1 MSGEYIALWMFFV
14 LLFGIFSGFPLAY
27 SLLGS
32 GFIFGYIGWG
42 TAVFDQMVARTFGIM
57 MNDALVA
64 VSLFIFMGYLMDRSG
79 IAEGLF
85 HSLQLAL
92 GPLRGAL
99 AIVTVLLCT
108 ILAATT
114 GIVGTSVTMMGLL
127 ALPIMLKRGYD
138 IPLATGSIIAGGTL
152 GIIIPPSVMLI
163 LYGPMAGLSI
173 ARLFTAAILPG
184 LLLSGLYIAYIGTM
198 CFFWPHMGPALSRD
212 QRNISGKQLFLLLLK
227 TLVPPLFLILA
238 VLGSILFGL
247 AAPTEAAAVG
257 AVGAAIL
264 CLAYKKLNWETLKD
278 VVYRTL
284 QTTAMILIITVGANV
299 FTGVF
304 LALGG
309 GTAIENYLLRTAL
322 SPYGFLT
329 IVMIII
335 IILGCFVDWIAIILI
350 MIPIITPLVKKIGF
364 DPVWFAILV
373 CVNLQISYLSPPFAY
388 SIFYLKGVAPP
399 EVELKHIYQ
408 GVIPFMILQIVG
420 LLLCVL
426 FPEIIL
432 WLPSLVYG

>member
-1 MSGEYIALWMFFV
+1 MSGEYIALWMFLI

-27 SLLGS
+27 ALLGS

-42 TAVFDQMVARTFGIM
+42 TAVFDQMVARTFGTM

-64 VSLFIFMGYLMDRSG
+64 VPLFIFMGYFMERSG

-92 GPLRGAL
+92 GPVRGAL

-152 GIIIPPSVMLI
+152 GILIPPSVMLI

-184 LLLSGLYIAYIGTM
+184 LLLSGLYIAYIGIT
-198 CFFWPHMGPALSRD
+198 CFFWPHMGPPLPQE
-212 QRNISGKQLFLLLLK
+212 QRNVSGRELFLLLLK
-227 TLVPPLFLILA
+227 TLFPPLFLILA

-247 AAPTEAAAVG
+247 AAPTEAGAVG
-257 AVGAAIL
+257 VVGAAIL
-264 CLAYKKLNWETLKD
+264 CFAYKKISWETLKE

-309 GTAIENYLLRTAL
+309 GTAIENYLLSTAL
-322 SPYGFLT
+322 SPYVFLT
-329 IVMIII
+329 IVMVMI

-350 MIPIITPLVKKIGF
+350 MIPIITPIVKKIGF
-364 DPVWFAILV
+364 DPLWFAILV

-399 EVELKHIYQ
+399 QVELKHIYR
-408 GVIPFMILQIVG
+408 GVIPFIILQITG
-420 LLLCVL
+420 LTLCIL
-426 FPEIIL
+426 FPEIVL

>member
-1 MSGEYIALWMFFV
+1 MDPQYIPLWMFLV

-27 SLLGS
+27 VLLGS
-32 GFIFGYIGWG
+32 GFIFGYLGWG

-64 VSLFIFMGYLMDRSG
+64 VSLFIFMGYLMDRSR

-85 HSLQLAL
+85 HTLQLAL
-92 GPLRGAL
+92 GPLRGGLAL
-99 AIVTVLLCT
+99 VTVILCT

-127 ALPIMLKRGYD
+127 ALPVMMKRGYD

-152 GIIIPPSVMLI
+152 GILIPPSVMLI

-184 LLLSGLYIAYIGTM
+184 LLLAGLYLAYIAVQ
-198 CFFWPHMGPALSRD
+198 CYLHPRMGPALPKEE
-212 QRNISGKQLFLLLLK
+212 RNIPSGELFLLLLK
-227 TLVPPLFLILA
+227 TLFPPLFLILA

-257 AVGAAIL
+257 GVGAAIL
-264 CLAYKKLNWETLKD
+264 CLAYRKLDWETLKD

-284 QTTAMILIITVGANV
+284 QTSAMILVITVGANI

-309 GTAIENYLLRTAL
+309 GTAIENALLKTVLTPYSFLAL
-322 SPYGFLT
+322 
-329 IVMIII
+329 VMILII
-335 IILGCFVDWIAIILI
+335 FLGMFVDWIAIILI
-350 MIPIITPLVKKIGF
+350 MIPIISPIVKKVGF
-364 DPVWFAILV
+364 DPIWFAILV

-388 SIFYLKGVAPP
+388 SIFYLKGISPP
-399 EVELKHIYQ
+399 GVELKHIYR
-408 GVIPFMILQIVG
+408 GVLPFMILQIAG
-420 LLLCVL
+420 LMICIL
-426 FPEIIL
+426 FPQIVL
-432 WLPSLVYG
+432 WLPRVVYG

>member
-1 MSGEYIALWMFFV
+1 MEYIALWMFLF

-27 SLLGS
+27 VLLGA
-32 GFIFGYIGWG
+32 GFIFGYVGWG

-92 GPLRGAL
+92 GPMRGAL
-99 AIVTVLLCT
+99 AVVTVLLCT

-138 IPLATGSIIAGGTL
+138 ISLATGSIIAGGTL
-152 GIIIPPSVMLI
+152 GILIPPSVMLI

-198 CFFWPHMGPALSRD
+198 CFFWPHMGPALPKD
-212 QRNISGKQLFLLLLK
+212 QRDISGKQLFLLLLK
-227 TLVPPLFLILA
+227 TLFPPLFLILA
-238 VLGSILFGL
+238 VLGSILFGF

-264 CLAYKKLNWETLKD
+264 CLIYKKLSWKTLKD

-309 GTAIENYLLRTAL
+309 GAAIENYLLSTAM
-322 SPYGFLT
+322 SPYGFLILVMVI
-329 IVMIII
+329 IV
-335 IILGCFVDWIAIILI
+335 ILGCFVDWIAIILI
-350 MIPIITPLVKKIGF
+350 KIGRAH
-364 DPVWFAILV
+364 V
-373 CVNLQISYLSPPFAY
+373 
-388 SIFYLKGVAPP
+388 
-399 EVELKHIYQ
+399 
-408 GVIPFMILQIVG
+408 
-420 LLLCVL
+420 
-426 FPEIIL
+426 
-432 WLPSLVYG
+432 

>member
-1 MSGEYIALWMFFV
+1 MFLA

-27 SLLGS
+27 VLLGA
-32 GFIFGYIGWG
+32 GFIFGYAGWG

-57 MNDALVA
+57 MNDGLVA

-79 IAEGLF
+79 VAEGLF

-92 GPLRGAL
+92 GPMRGAL

-152 GIIIPPSVMLI
+152 GILIPPSVMLI

-173 ARLFTAAILPG
+173 ARLFTAAIIPG
-184 LLLSGLYIAYIGTM
+184 LLLSGLYLAYIAIQ
-198 CFFWPHMGPALSRD
+198 CFFYPRMGPALPKEE
-212 QRNISGKQLFLLLLK
+212 RNLPSGQLFLLLLK

-257 AVGAAIL
+257 VVGAAIL
-264 CLAYKKLNWETLKD
+264 CLAYRKLDWLMLKD

-284 QTTAMILIITVGANV
+284 QTSAMILVITVGANI

-309 GTAIENYLLRTAL
+309 GTTIENTLLKTVLTPYSFLAL
-322 SPYGFLT
+322 
-329 IVMIII
+329 VMILII
-335 IILGCFVDWIAIILI
+335 FLGMFVDWIAIILI
-350 MIPIITPLVKKIGF
+350 MIPIISPIVKKVGF
-364 DPVWFAILV
+364 DPIWFAILV

-399 EVELKHIYQ
+399 EVELRQIYR
-408 GVIPFMILQIVG
+408 GVLPFMVLQMVG
-420 LLLCVL
+420 LLLCIL
-426 FPEIIL
+426 FPDIVL
-432 WLPSLVYG
+432 WLPGLVYG

>member
-1 MSGEYIALWMFFV
+1 MDPQYVAFWMFIT
-14 LLFGIFSGFPLAY
+14 LLVGIFSGFPLAY
-27 SLLGS
+27 VLLGA
-32 GFIFGYIGWG
+32 GFLFGYFGWG
-42 TAVFDQMVARTFGIM
+42 TAAFDQMVARTYGIM
-57 MNDALVA
+57 TNDALVA
-64 VSLFIFMGYLMDRSG
+64 VSLFIFMGYMMDRSG
-79 IAEGLF
+79 IAEDLF
-85 HSLQLAL
+85 DSLQLAM
-92 GPLRGAL
+92 GPLRGSIAL
-99 AIVTVLLCT
+99 VTVLLCT

-127 ALPIMLKRGYD
+127 SLPIMLKRGYD

-152 GIIIPPSVMLI
+152 GILIPPSVMII

-184 LLLSGLYIAYIGTM
+184 LVLSGLYMAYIAGR
-198 CFFWPHMGPALSRD
+198 CFFQPHLGPALPKE
-212 QRNISGKQLFLLLLK
+212 QRNIPPAQLFYKLLISLF
-227 TLVPPLFLILA
+227 PPLFLILA

-257 AVGAAIL
+257 GFGATIL
-264 CLAYKKLNWETLKD
+264 CAAHRKLKWGTLKE

-284 QTTAMILIITVGANV
+284 QTSAMILVITVGANV

-309 GTAIENYLLRTAL
+309 GTAIENYLLKTAL
-322 SPYGFLT
+322 SPNIFLT
-329 IVMIII
+329 LVMILI

-350 MIPIITPLVKKIGF
+350 LIPIVSPIVKKVGF

-399 EVELKHIYQ
+399 EVELRHIYK
-408 GVIPFMILQIVG
+408 GVIPFMILQVFG
-420 LLLCVL
+420 LILCIL
-426 FPEIIL
+426 FPQIVL

>member
-1 MSGEYIALWMFFV
+1 MDPQYVALWMFLA
-14 LLFGIFSGFPLAY
+14 LLLGIFSGFPLAY
-27 SLLGS
+27 VLLGS
-32 GFIFGYIGWG
+32 GFIFGYLGWG

-92 GPLRGAL
+92 GPLRGSIAL
-99 AIVTVLLCT
+99 VTVLLCT

-127 ALPIMLKRGYD
+127 SLPIMLRRGYD
-138 IPLATGSIIAGGTL
+138 ISLATGSIIAGGTL
-152 GIIIPPSVMLI
+152 GILIPPSVMLI

-184 LLLSGLYIAYIGTM
+184 LLLSGLYLSYIAIL
-198 CFFWPHMGPALSRD
+198 CFFKPDMGPALPKEE
-212 QRNISGKQLFLLLLK
+212 RNIPPVHLFFLLLK
-227 TLVPPLFLILA
+227 TLFPPLFLILA

-257 AVGAAIL
+257 AMGAALL
-264 CLAYKKLNWETLKD
+264 CIAYRKMNWEILKD

-284 QTTAMILIITVGANV
+284 QTTAMILVITVGANV

-309 GTAIENYLLRTAL
+309 GTAMEDYLLKSAL
-322 SPYGFLT
+322 SPYSFLA
-329 IVMIII
+329 IVMILIV
-335 IILGCFVDWIAIILI
+335 ILGCFVDWIAIILI
-350 MIPIITPLVKKIGF
+350 MIPIITPIVKKIGF
-364 DPVWFAILV
+364 DPIWFAILV
-373 CVNLQISYLSPPFAY
+373 CINLQISYLSPPFAY

-399 EVELKHIYQ
+399 EVELRHIYR
-408 GVIPFMILQIVG
+408 GVIPFMLLQCVGLFLCILFPQIV
-420 LLLCVL
+420 
-426 FPEIIL
+426 L
-432 WLPSLVYG
+432 WLPTLVYG

>member
-1 MSGEYIALWMFFV
+1 MDPQYIPFWMFLI
-14 LLFGIFSGFPLAY
+14 LLVGIFSGFPLAY
-27 SLLGS
+27 VLLGS
-32 GFIFGYIGWG
+32 GFIFGYLGWG

-64 VSLFIFMGYLMDRSG
+64 VSLFIFMGYLMDRSR

-85 HSLQLAL
+85 HTLQLVL

-99 AIVTVLLCT
+99 AIVTVILCT

-127 ALPIMLKRGYD
+127 ALPIMLKQGYD

-152 GIIIPPSVMLI
+152 GILIPPSVMLI

-184 LLLSGLYIAYIGTM
+184 LLLSALYLAYIVVQ
-198 CFFWPHMGPALSRD
+198 CFFYPEKGPALPKEE
-212 QRNISGKQLFLLLLK
+212 RNIPSSQLFYLLLK
-227 TLVPPLFLILA
+227 TLCPPLFLILA

-264 CLAYKKLNWETLKD
+264 CLAYGKMNWETLKE

-284 QTTAMILIITVGANV
+284 QTSAMILVITVGANI

-309 GTAIENYLLRTAL
+309 GTAIENTLLKTVLTPYSFLAL
-322 SPYGFLT
+322 VMFL
-329 IVMIII
+329 IIF
-335 IILGCFVDWIAIILI
+335 LGMFVDWIAIILI
-350 MIPIITPLVKKIGF
+350 MIPIISPIVKKVGF
-364 DPVWFAILV
+364 DPIWFAILV

-388 SIFYLKGVAPP
+388 SIFYLKGIAPP
-399 EVELKHIYQ
+399 EVELRQIYR
-408 GVIPFMILQIVG
+408 GVIPFMILQIIG
-420 LLLCVL
+420 LLLCIL
-426 FPEIIL
+426 FPSIVL
-432 WLPSLVYG
+432 WLPGLVYG

>member
-1 MSGEYIALWMFFV
+1 MDPQYIPLWMFLV

-27 SLLGS
+27 VLLGS
-32 GFIFGYIGWG
+32 GFLFGYLGWG
-42 TAVFDQMVARTFGIM
+42 TAVFDQMVARTLGIM

-64 VSLFIFMGYLMDRSG
+64 VSLFIFMGYLMDRSR

-85 HSLQLAL
+85 HTLQLAL
-92 GPLRGAL
+92 GPLRGSL

-127 ALPIMLKRGYD
+127 ALPVMLKRGYD

-152 GIIIPPSVMLI
+152 GILIPPSVMLI

-184 LLLSGLYIAYIGTM
+184 LLLSGLYLAYIAAQ
-198 CFFWPHMGPALSRD
+198 CFFRPQMGPALPKEERD
-212 QRNISGKQLFLLLLK
+212 IPWSGLLVLLLK
-227 TLVPPLFLILA
+227 TLFPPLFLILA

-257 AVGAAIL
+257 VVGAGAL
-264 CLAYKKLNWETLKD
+264 CLAYGRMNWETLKD

-284 QTTAMILIITVGANV
+284 QTSAMILVITVGANI

-309 GTAIENYLLRTAL
+309 GTSIENALLKTVL
-322 SPYGFLT
+322 TPYSFLAV
-329 IVMIII
+329 VMVLIIF
-335 IILGCFVDWIAIILI
+335 LGMFVDWIAIILI
-350 MIPIITPLVKKIGF
+350 MIPIISPIVKKVGF
-364 DPVWFAILV
+364 DPIWFAILV
-373 CVNLQISYLSPPFAY
+373 CVNLQVSYLSPPFAY

-399 EVELKHIYQ
+399 EVELKQIYK
-408 GVIPFMILQIVG
+408 GVIPFMILQLAG
-420 LLLCVL
+420 LILCIL
-426 FPEIIL
+426 FPDIVL
-432 WLPSLVYG
+432 WLPGLVYG

>member
-1 MSGEYIALWMFFV
+1 MSGEYIALWMFLF

-27 SLLGS
+27 TLLGS
-32 GFIFGYIGWG
+32 GLIFGYIGWG

-64 VSLFIFMGYLMDRSG
+64 VPLFIFMGYFMDRSG

-92 GPLRGAL
+92 GPIRGAL
-99 AIVTVLLCT
+99 AVVTVLLCT

-184 LLLSGLYIAYIGTM
+184 LLLSGLYIAYIVTI
-198 CFFWPHMGPALSRD
+198 CFFWPHMGPALPTD
-212 QRNISGKQLFLLLLK
+212 QRNIPGQHLFLLLLK
-227 TLVPPLFLILA
+227 ALFPPLFLILA

-264 CLAYKKLNWETLKD
+264 CLVYKKLNWQTLKD

-309 GTAIENYLLRTAL
+309 GTAIENYLLSTAL
-322 SPYGFLT
+322 SPYGFLA
-329 IVMIII
+329 IVMILV

-350 MIPIITPLVKKIGF
+350 MIPIITPIVKKVGF
-364 DPVWFAILV
+364 DPLWFAILV

-399 EVELKHIYQ
+399 EVELKHIYR
-408 GVIPFMILQIVG
+408 GVIPFIILQLIG
-420 LLLCVL
+420 LFLCII
-426 FPEIIL
+426 FPEIVL
-432 WLPSLVYG
+432 WLPTLVYG

>member
-1 MSGEYIALWMFFV
+1 MSAEYIALWMFLV
-14 LLFGIFSGFPLAY
+14 LLSGIFCGFPLAY
-27 SLLGS
+27 VLLGS

-42 TAVFDQMVARTFGIM
+42 PAVFDQMVARTFGTM

-64 VSLFIFMGYLMDRSG
+64 VPLFIFMGYFMERSG

-92 GPLRGAL
+92 GPVRGAL

-152 GIIIPPSVMLI
+152 GILIPPSVMLI

-184 LLLSGLYIAYIGTM
+184 LLLSGLYISYIAIT
-198 CFFWPHMGPALSRD
+198 CFFWPHMGPPLPQE
-212 QRNISGKQLFLLLLK
+212 QRNVSGQELFLLLLK
-227 TLVPPLFLILA
+227 TFFPPLFLILA

-247 AAPTEAAAVG
+247 AAPTEAGAVG
-257 AVGAAIL
+257 VVGAAIL
-264 CLAYKKLNWETLKD
+264 CLAYKKISWETLKE

-309 GTAIENYLLRTAL
+309 GTAIENYLLSTAL
-322 SPYGFLT
+322 SPYVFLT
-329 IVMIII
+329 IVMVMI

-350 MIPIITPLVKKIGF
+350 MIPIITPIVKKIGF
-364 DPVWFAILV
+364 DPLWFAILV

-399 EVELKHIYQ
+399 IVELKHIYR
-408 GVIPFMILQIVG
+408 GVIPFIILQITG
-420 LLLCVL
+420 LTLCIL

>member
-1 MSGEYIALWMFFV
+1 MEYIALWMFLF

-27 SLLGS
+27 VLLGS

-92 GPLRGAL
+92 GPMRGAL
-99 AIVTVLLCT
+99 AVVTVLLCT

-152 GIIIPPSVMLI
+152 GILIPPSVMLI

-184 LLLSGLYIAYIGTM
+184 LLLSSLYIAYIGTM
-198 CFFWPHMGPALSRD
+198 CFFWPHMGPALPKD
-212 QRNISGKQLFLLLLK
+212 QRHISGKQLFLLLLK
-227 TLVPPLFLILA
+227 TLFPPLFLILA
-238 VLGSILFGL
+238 VLGSILFGF

-264 CLAYKKLNWETLKD
+264 CLIYKKLSWETLKD

-309 GTAIENYLLRTAL
+309 GAAIENYLLSTAM
-322 SPYGFLT
+322 SPYGFL
-329 IVMIII
+329 ILVMVII

-350 MIPIITPLVKKIGF
+350 MIPIITPIVKKFGF
-364 DPVWFAILV
+364 DPIWFAILV

-388 SIFYLKGVAPP
+388 SIFYLKGVSPP
-399 EVELKHIYQ
+399 EVELKHIYR
-408 GVIPFMILQIVG
+408 GVIPFMVLQIAG
-420 LLLCVL
+420 LILCIL
-426 FPEIIL
+426 FPEIVL
-432 WLPSLVYG
+432 WLPNLVYG

>member
-1 MSGEYIALWMFFV
+1 MDPQLLPLWMFLF
-14 LLFGIFSGFPLAY
+14 LLVGIFSGFPLAY
-27 SLLGS
+27 VLLGS
-32 GFIFGYIGWG
+32 GFIFGYAGWG
-42 TAVFDQMVARTFGIM
+42 TAVFDQMVSRTFGIM

-64 VSLFIFMGYLMDRSG
+64 VSLFIFMGYMMDRSG

-85 HSLQLAL
+85 HTLQLAL
-92 GPLRGAL
+92 GPMRGAL

-127 ALPIMLKRGYD
+127 ALPIMLKRGYN

-152 GIIIPPSVMLI
+152 GILIPPSVMLI
-163 LYGPMAGLSI
+163 LYGPMAGISI

-184 LLLSGLYIAYIGTM
+184 LLLSGLYLSYIATL
-198 CFFWPHMGPALSRD
+198 CLLQPQMGPALPKE
-212 QRNISGKQLFLLLLK
+212 QREIPPLDLFLLLLK
-227 TLVPPLFLILA
+227 TLFPPLFLILA
-238 VLGSILFGL
+238 VLGSILFGF

-257 AVGAAIL
+257 GVGASIL
-264 CLAYKKLNWETLKD
+264 CLAYGKLNRETLKE
-278 VVYRTL
+278 VVYKTL
-284 QTTAMILIITVGANV
+284 QTSAMILVITVGANI

-309 GTAIENYLLRTAL
+309 GTSIENFLMRTAL
-322 SPYGFLT
+322 SPYNFL
-329 IVMIII
+329 ILVMVMVVL
-335 IILGCFVDWIAIILI
+335 LGMFVDWIAIILI
-350 MIPIITPLVKKIGF
+350 MIPIVSPIVKKVGF
-364 DPVWFAILV
+364 DPIWFAILV

-388 SIFYLKGVAPP
+388 SIFYLKGVSPP

-408 GVIPFMILQIVG
+408 GVIPFMIMQLVG
-420 LLLCVL
+420 LALCIL
-426 FPEIIL
+426 FPGIIL

>member
-1 MSGEYIALWMFFV
+1 MSGDYIALCMFLF

-27 SLLGS
+27 VLLGS

-42 TAVFDQMVARTFGIM
+42 TAVFDQMVARTFGVM
-57 MNDALVA
+57 MNDALVS
-64 VSLFIFMGYLMDRSG
+64 VPLFIYMSYLMDRSG
-79 IAEGLF
+79 IAEELF
-85 HSLQLAL
+85 HSLQLAF
-92 GPLRGAL
+92 GPMRGAL
-99 AIVTVLLCT
+99 AIVSVLLCT

-127 ALPIMLKRGYD
+127 ALPVMLKRGYD

-152 GIIIPPSVMLI
+152 GILIPPSVMLI

-184 LLLSGLYIAYIGTM
+184 LLLSGLYIAYIGIT
-198 CFFWPHMGPALSRD
+198 CFFWPHMGPALPKD
-212 QRNISGKQLFLLLLK
+212 QRNVSGKQLILLLLK
-227 TLVPPLFLILA
+227 TLFPPLFLILA

-257 AVGAAIL
+257 AVGAGFL
-264 CLAYKKLNWETLKD
+264 CLAYRKFTWETMKET
-278 VVYRTL
+278 VYRTL

-309 GTAIENYLLRTAL
+309 GTALENYLLKTAL
-322 SPYGFLT
+322 SPYAFLA

-335 IILGCFVDWIAIILI
+335 IILGCFVDWIAVILI
-350 MIPIITPLVKKIGF
+350 MIPIITPIIKKIGF

-399 EVELKHIYQ
+399 EVQLKQIYR
-408 GVIPFMILQIVG
+408 GVIPFIILQIIG
-420 LLLCVL
+420 LLLCIF
-426 FPEIIL
+426 FPEIAL

>member
-1 MSGEYIALWMFFV
+1 MDPQYVALWMFLA
-14 LLFGIFSGFPLAY
+14 LLCGIFSGFPLAY
-27 SLLGS
+27 VLLGS
-32 GFIFGYIGWG
+32 GFIFGYLGWG

-79 IAEGLF
+79 IAEALF

-92 GPLRGAL
+92 GPLRGSIAV
-99 AIVTVLLCT
+99 VTVLLCT

-138 IPLATGSIIAGGTL
+138 ISLATGSIIAGGTL
-152 GIIIPPSVMLI
+152 GILIPPSVMLI

-173 ARLFTAAILPG
+173 ARLFTAAIFPG
-184 LLLSGLYIAYIGTM
+184 LLLSGLYLSYIIIRCTLQ
-198 CFFWPHMGPALSRD
+198 PHLGPALPKEE
-212 QRNISGKQLFLLLLK
+212 RNVPPMELFILLLK
-227 TLVPPLFLILA
+227 TLFPPLFLILA

-257 AVGAAIL
+257 GMGAALL
-264 CLAYKKLNWETLKD
+264 CIAYGKMNWETLKD

-309 GTAIENYLLRTAL
+309 GTAIENFLLKSAL
-322 SPYGFLT
+322 SPYSFLV
-329 IVMIII
+329 IVMILIVV
-335 IILGCFVDWIAIILI
+335 LGCFVDWIAIILI
-350 MIPIITPLVKKIGF
+350 IIPIVSPIVKKIGF
-364 DPVWFAILV
+364 DPIWFAILV
-373 CVNLQISYLSPPFAY
+373 CVNLQVSYLSPPFAY
-388 SIFYLKGVAPP
+388 SIFYLKGVAPSQ
-399 EVELKHIYQ
+399 VELRDIYR
-408 GVIPFMILQIVG
+408 GVIPFMILQLTG
-420 LLLCVL
+420 LLFCVL
-426 FPEIIL
+426 FPQIIL
-432 WLPSLVYG
+432 WLPEKVYG

>member
-1 MSGEYIALWMFFV
+1 MDPQYVALWMFLA

-27 SLLGS
+27 VLLGS
-32 GFIFGYIGWG
+32 GFIFGYVGWG

-85 HSLQLAL
+85 HTLQLAL
-92 GPLRGAL
+92 GPLRGSIAL
-99 AIVTVLLCT
+99 VTVLLCT

-127 ALPIMLKRGYD
+127 SLPIMLKRGYD

-152 GIIIPPSVMLI
+152 GILIPPSVMII

-184 LLLSGLYIAYIGTM
+184 LLLSGLYLAYIAIR
-198 CFFWPHMGPALSRD
+198 CFFQPHLGPALSKEE
-212 QRNISGKQLFLLLLK
+212 RNIPGLQLFLLLLK

-257 AVGAAIL
+257 AMGAALL
-264 CLAYKKLNWETLKD
+264 CIAYRRMTWEILKD

-284 QTTAMILIITVGANV
+284 QTSAMILVITVGANI

-309 GTAIENYLLRTAL
+309 GTAIENYLLKSAL
-322 SPYGFLT
+322 SPYGFLA
-329 IVMIII
+329 IVMILI

-350 MIPIITPLVKKIGF
+350 MIPIITPIVKKVGF
-364 DPVWFAILV
+364 DPIWFAILV
-373 CVNLQISYLSPPFAY
+373 CVNLQVSYLSPPFAY

-399 EVELKHIYQ
+399 EVELRHIYR
-408 GVIPFMILQIVG
+408 GVIPFMILQCIG
-420 LLLCVL
+420 LFLCIL
-426 FPEIIL
+426 FPQIVL
-432 WLPSLVYG
+432 WLPTLVYG

>member
-1 MSGEYIALWMFFV
+1 MDPQYIPLWMFLV

-27 SLLGS
+27 VLLGS
-32 GFIFGYIGWG
+32 GFIFGYLGWG

-64 VSLFIFMGYLMDRSG
+64 VSLFIFMGYLMDRSR

-85 HSLQLAL
+85 HTLQLAL
-92 GPLRGAL
+92 GPLRGGLAL
-99 AIVTVLLCT
+99 VTVILCT

-127 ALPIMLKRGYD
+127 ALPVMMKRGYD

-152 GIIIPPSVMLI
+152 GILIPPSVMLI

-184 LLLSGLYIAYIGTM
+184 LLLAGLYLAYIAVQ
-198 CFFWPHMGPALSRD
+198 CYLHPRMGPALPKEE
-212 QRNISGKQLFLLLLK
+212 RNIPSGELFLLLLK
-227 TLVPPLFLILA
+227 TLFPPLFLILA

-257 AVGAAIL
+257 GVGAAIL
-264 CLAYKKLNWETLKD
+264 CLAYRKLDWETLKD

-284 QTTAMILIITVGANV
+284 QTSAMILVITVGANI

-309 GTAIENYLLRTAL
+309 GTAIENALLKTVLTPYSFLAL
-322 SPYGFLT
+322 
-329 IVMIII
+329 VMILIVF
-335 IILGCFVDWIAIILI
+335 LGMFVDWIAIILI
-350 MIPIITPLVKKIGF
+350 MIPIISPIVRKVGF
-364 DPVWFAILV
+364 DPIWFAILV

-388 SIFYLKGVAPP
+388 SIFYLKGISPP
-399 EVELKHIYQ
+399 GVELKHIYR
-408 GVIPFMILQIVG
+408 GVLPFMILQIAG
-420 LLLCVL
+420 LMICIL
-426 FPEIIL
+426 FPQIVL
-432 WLPSLVYG
+432 WLPRLVYG

>member
-1 MSGEYIALWMFFV
+1 MDPQYVALWMFLA
-14 LLFGIFSGFPLAY
+14 LLSGSSADSPWPTSFWGRDSFSVT
-27 SLLGS
+27 
-32 GFIFGYIGWG
+32 GWG

-79 IAEGLF
+79 IAEAL
-85 HSLQLAL
+85 SLPPARA
-92 GPLRGAL
+92 GPLRGSIAL
-99 AIVTVLLCT
+99 VTVLLCT

-127 ALPIMLKRGYD
+127 SLPIMLRRGYD
-138 IPLATGSIIAGGTL
+138 ISLATGSIIAGGTL
-152 GIIIPPSVMLI
+152 GILIPPSVMLI

-184 LLLSGLYIAYIGTM
+184 LLLSGLYLSYIAIL
-198 CFFWPHMGPALSRD
+198 CFFKPDMGPALPKEE
-212 QRNISGKQLFLLLLK
+212 RNIPPVHLFFLLLK
-227 TLVPPLFLILA
+227 TLFPPLFLILA

-257 AVGAAIL
+257 AMGAALL
-264 CLAYKKLNWETLKD
+264 CIAYRKMNWEILKD

-284 QTTAMILIITVGANV
+284 QTTAMILVITVGANV

-309 GTAIENYLLRTAL
+309 GTAMEDYLLKSAL
-322 SPYGFLT
+322 SPYSFLA
-329 IVMIII
+329 IVMILIV
-335 IILGCFVDWIAIILI
+335 ILGCFVDWIAIILI
-350 MIPIITPLVKKIGF
+350 MIPIITPIVKKIGF
-364 DPVWFAILV
+364 DPIWFAILV
-373 CVNLQISYLSPPFAY
+373 CVNLQVSYLSPPFAY

-399 EVELKHIYQ
+399 EVELRHIYR
-408 GVIPFMILQIVG
+408 GVIPFMLLQCVGLFLCILFPQIV
-420 LLLCVL
+420 
-426 FPEIIL
+426 L
-432 WLPSLVYG
+432 WLPTLVYG

>member
-1 MSGEYIALWMFFV
+1 MDPQYIPLWMFLV

-27 SLLGS
+27 VLLGS
-32 GFIFGYIGWG
+32 GFLFGYLGWG
-42 TAVFDQMVARTFGIM
+42 TAVFDQMVARTLGIM

-64 VSLFIFMGYLMDRSG
+64 VSLFIFMGYLMDRSR

-85 HSLQLAL
+85 HTLQLAL
-92 GPLRGAL
+92 GPLRGSL

-127 ALPIMLKRGYD
+127 ALPVMLKRGYD
-138 IPLATGSIIAGGTL
+138 VPLATGSIIAGGTL
-152 GIIIPPSVMLI
+152 GILIPPSVMLI

-184 LLLSGLYIAYIGTM
+184 LLLSGLYLAYIAAQ
-198 CFFWPHMGPALSRD
+198 CFFRPQMGQALPKEERDIPWSR
-212 QRNISGKQLFLLLLK
+212 LFVLLLK
-227 TLVPPLFLILA
+227 TLFPPLFLILA

-257 AVGAAIL
+257 VVGAGAL
-264 CLAYKKLNWETLKD
+264 CLAYGRMNWETLKD

-284 QTTAMILIITVGANV
+284 QTSAMILVITVGANI

-309 GTAIENYLLRTAL
+309 GTSIENALLKTVL
-322 SPYGFLT
+322 TPYSFLAV
-329 IVMIII
+329 VMVL
-335 IILGCFVDWIAIILI
+335 ILFLGMFVDWIAIILI
-350 MIPIITPLVKKIGF
+350 MIPIISPIVKKIGF
-364 DPVWFAILV
+364 DPIWFAILV
-373 CVNLQISYLSPPFAY
+373 CVNLQVSYLSPPFAY

-399 EVELKHIYQ
+399 EVELKQIYK
-408 GVIPFMILQIVG
+408 GVVPFMILQLAG
-420 LLLCVL
+420 LILCIL
-426 FPEIIL
+426 FPDIVL
-432 WLPSLVYG
+432 WLPGLVYG